1 MRDIGL
7 TEQEER
13 KLTDLLARYPKVEKA
28 VIYGSRAK
36 GNHRKFSDI
45 DLTLCGQTLSIS
57 DLNKIDNAID
67 NLLLPYD
74 VDLSIFDKLK
84 NKALIEHIKRVG
96 ITIYTKKHE
105 E

>member
-13 KLTDLLARYPKVEKA
+13 KLTDLLARYPMVEKA
-28 VIYGSRAK
+28 VVYGSRAK